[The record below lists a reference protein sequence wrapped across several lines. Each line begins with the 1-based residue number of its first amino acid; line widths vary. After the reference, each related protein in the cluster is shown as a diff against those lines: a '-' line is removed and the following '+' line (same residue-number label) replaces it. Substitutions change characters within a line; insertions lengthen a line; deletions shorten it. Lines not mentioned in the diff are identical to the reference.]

1 MLGVASRRLLA
12 IFVALGLI
20 TSAWVLWTRSRV
32 PQGGPESEL
41 VVRLETVYESAR
53 LHGIPVD
60 DLLDSFREAGVTTI
74 AVEAKSLVR
83 LEYAGQVAVVSDP
96 VSGFYSVK
104 VFGDERPRD
113 GGSAGGSGTGL
124 ASADLEVW
132 LAKELARWAPRGVE
146 PGGLGP
152 GSLAAPVPAFYP
164 APRKDRVP
172 PPEEVFLPTGDP
184 LAAAVPERDLILG
197 LSPADVEMARRHG
210 FLVAAFIPNRPD
222 ITPGEALAMLEGL
235 GDGAGFSA
243 VKFDSPTALGWPDP
257 EALRVVGAKLRE
269 LGLAFVIDDKPQPGL
284 ATVAEA
290 AGWSGVRQQP
300 VWTRSEPARFPE
312 VARERRQNFLYLQSA
327 FFDGTSPDWL
337 AQVTAGLEAIVR
349 AMDESGLKMGRA
361 VPLTAYD
368 PPRPALALMVSGVF
382 AAAILGFLLVTE
394 SAGRVG
400 GPGSAASGPP
410 ASGPPEWRRLLTLGL
425 ILAWALPVL
434 ATLAGGDSG
443 LVLGVQLL
451 AGLAAAL
458 TFPLL
463 AVGLALR
470 LGPGRPAGVGRD
482 LDLGQGRVGGL
493 AGALRAALL
502 AALVAGVATAGGLLI
517 AAIGSNTSFML
528 RLTMFLGTKLSL
540 LLPPVLAG
548 FLFLGMVGLYPDG
561 AGAGRTGTDR
571 SEVGRPEAD
580 RRPEGPAERIAG
592 RSFLERGLRELQRI
606 MNENVTFVHVF
617 LFGLAAVAA
626 LILVMR
632 SGNFPTLGISGL
644 ELKVRA
650 FLQQALLVRPRTK
663 EFLIGYPALVLLFWW
678 GPRWRLDARW
688 RWAALVLTVAAA
700 VGLTSI
706 GNTFAHQHIPVS
718 VSLLRTVN
726 GLVLGLP
733 IGLALVVVARAASWV
748 GRRLAAIGPAAAGEG
763 NPQREETR

>member
-12 IFVALGLI
+12 ILVALGLI

-83 LEYAGQVAVVSDP
+83 LEYAGQVAVVLDP
-96 VSGFYSVK
+96 ATGFYSIK
-104 VFGDERPRD
+104 ALD
-113 GGSAGGSGTGL
+113 GL
-124 ASADLEVW
+124 AAADLEVW
-132 LAKELARWAPRGVE
+132 LAKELARWAPRGGE

-152 GSLAAPVPAFYP
+152 GSQTAAVPAFYP

-172 PPEEVFLPTGDP
+172 LPEEVFLPTGDP
-184 LAAAVPERDLILG
+184 LAATVPERDLILG

-222 ITPGEALAMLEGL
+222 ITPGEALTMLEGL

-337 AQVTAGLEAIVR
+337 AQITAGLEAIVR
-349 AMDESGLKMGRA
+349 AMEERGLKMGRA

-368 PPRPALALMVSGVF
+368 PPRPVLALMVSGVF

-400 GPGSAASGPP
+400 GPGPAASGPA
-410 ASGPPEWRRLLTLGL
+410 ASGPAGWRRLLTLGL
-425 ILAWALPVL
+425 VLAWALPVL

-458 TFPLL
+458 TFPIL

-470 LGPGRPAGVGRD
+470 LGPGRPAGAGRD

-493 AGALRAALL
+493 AGALRAALF

-548 FLFLGMVGLYPDG
+548 FLFLGMVGLYSDG
-561 AGAGRTGTDR
+561 AGANRT
-571 SEVGRPEAD
+571 EAGRPEAGRPEAG
-580 RRPEGPAERIAG
+580 RRPEGRAERVAG

-617 LFGLAAVAA
+617 VFGLAAFAA

-678 GPRWRLDARW
+678 GPRWRQDARW

-748 GRRLAAIGPAAAGEG
+748 GRRLVAIGPAAAGEG

>member
-12 IFVALGLI
+12 ILVALGLI

-83 LEYAGQVAVVSDP
+83 LEYAGQVAVVLDP
-96 VSGFYSVK
+96 ATGFYSVK
-104 VFGDERPRD
+104 ALG
-113 GGSAGGSGTGL
+113 GL
-124 ASADLEVW
+124 AAADLEVW

-146 PGGLGP
+146 PGGLGAGSP
-152 GSLAAPVPAFYP
+152 GGLGAGSMAAAVPAFYP

-349 AMDESGLKMGRA
+349 AMEERGLKMGRA

-400 GPGSAASGPP
+400 GPGSAASGPA
-410 ASGPPEWRRLLTLGL
+410 ASDPPGWRRLLTLGL

-443 LVLGVQLL
+443 LVLDVQLL

-571 SEVGRPEAD
+571 SEAGRPEAD
-580 RRPEGPAERIAG
+580 RRPEGPAERVAG

-606 MNENVTFVHVF
+606 MNEDVTFVHVF

-663 EFLIGYPALVLLFWW
+663 EFLIGYPAMVLLFWW
-678 GPRWRLDARW
+678 GSRWRQDARW

>member
-12 IFVALGLI
+12 ILVALGLI

-83 LEYAGQVAVVSDP
+83 LEYAGHVAVVLDP
-96 VSGFYSVK
+96 ATGFYSIK
-104 VFGDERPRD
+104 ALDDERSRD
-113 GGSAGGSGTGL
+113 GGSAGGSGTLGGL
-124 ASADLEVW
+124 AAADLEIW

-152 GSLAAPVPAFYP
+152 GSLAAAVPAFYP
-164 APRKDRVP
+164 VPRKDRVP
-172 PPEEVFLPTGDP
+172 LPEEVFLPTGDP
-184 LAAAVPERDLILG
+184 LAVAVPERDLILG
-197 LSPADVEMARRHG
+197 LSPADVERARRHG

-269 LGLAFVIDDKPQPGL
+269 LGLAFVIEDKPQPGL
-284 ATVAEA
+284 AAVAEA

-349 AMDESGLKMGRA
+349 AMEESGLKMGRA

-368 PPRPALALMVSGVF
+368 PPRPALALMVSGVL

-394 SAGRVG
+394 GPGRVG
-400 GPGSAASGPP
+400 GPGSAASDPP
-410 ASGPPEWRRLLTLGL
+410 AGRRLLTLGL
-425 ILAWALPVL
+425 VLAWALPVL
-434 ATLAGGDSG
+434 AILAGGDSG

-458 TFPLL
+458 TFPIL

-482 LDLGQGRVGGL
+482 SGQGRVGGL
-493 AGALRAALL
+493 AGVLRAALL

-528 RLTMFLGTKLSL
+528 RLTMFLGTKMSL

-548 FLFLGMVGLYPDG
+548 FLFLGMIGLYPDG
-561 AGAGRTGTDR
+561 AGAGR
-571 SEVGRPEAD
+571 SEVGRSE
-580 RRPEGPAERIAG
+580 AG
-592 RSFLERGLRELQRI
+592 RSEGREERVGGNSCLERGLRELQRI

-617 LFGLAAVAA
+617 LIGLAAIAA

-678 GPRWRLDARW
+678 GPRWRQGTRQ

-748 GRRLAAIGPAAAGEG
+748 GRRLVAIGPAVAGEG